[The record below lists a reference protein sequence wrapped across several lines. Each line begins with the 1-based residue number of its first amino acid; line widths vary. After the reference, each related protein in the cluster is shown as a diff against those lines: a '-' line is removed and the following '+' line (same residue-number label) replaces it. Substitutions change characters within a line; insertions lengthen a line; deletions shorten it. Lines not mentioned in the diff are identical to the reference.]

1 VRIGNS
7 YRDVFGRS
15 VGASSAI
22 RLLFL
27 PAGECRTEP
36 GLDRSAVLAG
46 RHFECPGYSPAKYLF
61 FLACIGMVALCDRG
75 SQFYLVRVLQLLS
88 RRFNLFTIRIVHKH
102 LAPGCHTDDIFHTI
116 LTGTKELILNAFN
129 RTIITCLLVANTF
142 PINTQRLNQKKTK
155 SN

>member
-1 VRIGNS
+1 
-7 YRDVFGRS
+7 

-22 RLLFL
+22 GLLFP

-46 RHFECPGYSPAKYLF
+46 RHFERPGYFPAKYLF

-88 RRFNLFTIRIVHKH
+88 RRFNLFAIRIVHKH
-102 LAPGCHTDDIFHTI
+102 MAHGSHINDIFYTI
-116 LTGTKELILNAFN
+116 LT
-129 RTIITCLLVANTF
+129 
-142 PINTQRLNQKKTK
+142 
-155 SN
+155 